1 LKVSETF
8 SRIGALKIQDDMVQL
23 YTRGEI
29 EKIRSSARLVSRT
42 LGLVA
47 AKIEPGVTTLE
58 LDKMAEEYIR
68 DNGGTPSF
76 KGFEGFPNTLC
87 TSRNEEV
94 VHGIPSDKPLQN
106 GDIISV
112 DCGVKLDGY
121 HGDHAYTFV
130 VGEVNFQILKLLRVT
145 KEALDLGMANMKSGN
160 KMGDIGFSVQHHAE
174 KNGYGVVREL
184 VGHGVGREL
193 HEEPQVPNYGFK
205 GKGMRLKEGMVF
217 AIEPMINMGTHNIIQ
232 LEDGWTVITRD
243 RKPSAHFEHNVAIVN
258 GTAEVLSTFD
268 YVEEALKKRG
278 SVVI

>member
-1 LKVSETF
+1 M
-8 SRIGALKIQDDMVQL
+8 IQL
-23 YTRGEI
+23 YTRGQI
-29 EKIRSSARLVSRT
+29 EKLRKSAQLVSRT

-47 AKIEPGVTTLE
+47 GKIEPGVTTLE
-58 LDKMAEEYIR
+58 LDKIAEEYIR

-94 VHGIPSDKPLQN
+94 VHGIPSDKPLEN

-112 DCGVKLDGY
+112 DCGAKLNGF

-130 VGEVNFQILKLLRVT
+130 VGEVNFQVLKLLRVT
-145 KEALDLGMANMKSGN
+145 KESLDLGIANMKSGN
-160 KMGDIGFSVQHHAE
+160 KMGDIGFNVQHHAE

-184 VGHGVGREL
+184 VGHGVGKEL

-232 LEDGWTVITRD
+232 LDDGWTVVTRD

-258 GTAEVLSTFD
+258 GTADVLSTFKH
-268 YVEEALKKRG
+268 VEESLREKG

>member
-1 LKVSETF
+1 
-8 SRIGALKIQDDMVQL
+8 MVRL
-23 YTRGEI
+23 YTRTEI
-29 EKIRSSARLVSRT
+29 EKIRKSALLVSRT
-42 LGLVA
+42 LGLIA
-47 AKIEPGVTTLE
+47 EKIEPGITTLE
-58 LDKMAEEYIR
+58 LDKIAEEFIR

-94 VHGIPSDKPLQN
+94 VHGIPSKTALQN

-112 DCGVKLDGY
+112 DCGVKLNGY

-130 VGEVNFQILKLLRVT
+130 VGEVNFQVLKLLRVT
-145 KEALDLGMANMKSGN
+145 RESLDLGIASMKSN
-160 KMGDIGFSVQHHAE
+160 NNIGDIGFSVQQHAE

-184 VGHGVGREL
+184 VGHGVGKQL

-205 GKGMRLKEGMVF
+205 GKGLRLKEGMVF
-217 AIEPMINMGTHNIIQ
+217 AIEPMVNMGTHNILQ

-243 RKPSAHFEHNVAIVN
+243 KKPSAHYEHNVAIVN
-258 GTAEVLSTFD
+258 GQPDVLSTFD
-268 YVEEALKKRG
+268 YVEEALRKKG